1 MPSSLL
7 VEMDR
12 STNGQ
17 LDADQRALQ
26 IALELSMLGL
36 TNDDD
41 QTSNAFDD
49 IRNKKSM
56 NMTECVPVPSS
67 EHVAEIVGRQGCKI
81 KALRAKTNTYIKTPV
96 RGEDPVFVVTGRK
109 EDVALAKR
117 EIISAAEHFS
127 QIRAQRKNNSLNSLA
142 PGPPSPTTPGQT
154 TIHVRVPY
162 RVVGLVVGPKGA
174 TIKRIQQAT
183 NTYIVTPSRDKEP
196 VFEVTGMPDNVESA
210 RKEINNHITTRT
222 GGRMD
227 TPDDVF
233 INEALQGS
241 FNDFAPGS
249 IYSTVSSSF
258 SAFRDS
264 NSSLGLT
271 QRTSSDSFYGYPS
284 SKCSS
289 INDGGFNP
297 INSPFSANGFFFNDL
312 PSPTDRD
319 VGSEGSSTGSGFDPV
334 PAPPSPSIWGN
345 VPSTRSI
352 NEQAPFTRSSSLNS
366 QALSS
371 AIGRPASPHSTAR
384 RMKSDPLTRNFS
396 ALSAFTPFTT
406 QVTSSV
412 SSIPATT
419 SNDTHV
425 SASESN
431 GVSTIG
437 FSAEEANNNNTALS
451 PLGKDMKKKD
461 CVICCES
468 EVVAALVPCGH
479 NLFCME
485 CANRIKEENNS
496 CPVCQKNIDQVLRIF
511 S

>member
-1 MPSSLL
+1 MFLCL
-7 VEMDR
+7 VPF
-12 STNGQ
+12 S
-17 LDADQRALQ
+17 
-26 IALELSMLGL
+26 
-36 TNDDD
+36 
-41 QTSNAFDD
+41 
-49 IRNKKSM
+49 
-56 NMTECVPVPSS
+56 
-67 EHVAEIVGRQGCKI
+67 GCKI

-117 EIISAAEHFS
+117 EIVSAAEHFS

-174 TIKRIQQAT
+174 TIKRIQQQT

-210 RKEINNHITTRT
+210 RKEIDNHITMRT

-227 TPDDVF
+227 TTDDVF
-233 INEALQGS
+233 ISDGLQGS
-241 FNDFAPGS
+241 FNDFAPSS
-249 IYSTVSSSF
+249 IYSSVSSSF
-258 SAFRDS
+258 SAFREN
-264 NSSLGLT
+264 NSSLGLP
-271 QRTSSDSFYGYPS
+271 QRTSSDSFYGYPGSKS
-284 SKCSS
+284 SSV
-289 INDGGFNP
+289 NDGGFNP

-319 VGSEGSSTGSGFDPV
+319 VGSEGSSSGSGFDPA

-345 VPSTRSI
+345 VPSTRSM
-352 NEQAPFTRSSSLNS
+352 NEQAPFTRSSSLNG
-366 QALSS
+366 QTLSS
-371 AIGRPASPHSTAR
+371 AIGRPASPHTSAR
-384 RMKSDPLTRNFS
+384 RMKSDPLTGNFS
-396 ALSAFTPFTT
+396 PLSAFTPFTT
-406 QVTSSV
+406 QVTASSV
-412 SSIPATT
+412 SSIPATSSNGTVST
-419 SNDTHV
+419 SET
-425 SASESN
+425 N

-437 FSAEEANNNNTALS
+437 FSSAEEANNNNTTLS
-451 PLGKDMKKKD
+451 PLGKDIKKKD

-485 CANRIKEENNS
+485 CANRIKDENNS
-496 CPVCQKNIDQVLRIF
+496 CPVCQKNIDHVLRIF

>member
-1 MPSSLL
+1 MWKPR
-7 VEMDR
+7 V
-12 STNGQ
+12 
-17 LDADQRALQ
+17 
-26 IALELSMLGL
+26 
-36 TNDDD
+36 
-41 QTSNAFDD
+41 FDVFCA
-49 IRNKKSM
+49 SFHF
-56 NMTECVPVPSS
+56 S
-67 EHVAEIVGRQGCKI
+67 GCKI

-174 TIKRIQQAT
+174 TIKRIQQQT

-227 TPDDVF
+227 TADDVF
-233 INEALQGS
+233 ISDGLQSS

-249 IYSTVSSSF
+249 IYSSMSSSF

-264 NSSLGLT
+264 NSSLSLT
-271 QRTSSDSFYGYPS
+271 QRTGSDSFYGYPS
-284 SKCSS
+284 SKSSS

-319 VGSEGSSTGSGFDPV
+319 VGSEGSSTGSGFDPA
-334 PAPPSPSIWGN
+334 PAPLSPSIWGN
-345 VPSTRSI
+345 VPSTRSM

-366 QALSS
+366 QAMSS
-371 AIGRPASPHSTAR
+371 AIGRPVSPHSTAR
-384 RMKSDPLTRNFS
+384 RMKSEPLSGTFS
-396 ALSAFTPFTT
+396 PLSAFTPFTT
-406 QVTSSV
+406 QTTSTAST
-412 SSIPATT
+412 IPATT
-419 SNDTHV
+419 SNGTLV
-425 SASESN
+425 STSDSN

-437 FSAEEANNNNTALS
+437 FSAEEANNNNTTLG

>member
-1 MPSSLL
+1 MLL
-7 VEMDR
+7 C
-12 STNGQ
+12 S
-17 LDADQRALQ
+17 
-26 IALELSMLGL
+26 IS
-36 TNDDD
+36 
-41 QTSNAFDD
+41 
-49 IRNKKSM
+49 
-56 NMTECVPVPSS
+56 
-67 EHVAEIVGRQGCKI
+67 GCKI

-127 QIRAQRKNNSLNSLA
+127 QIRAQRKNISLNSLA

-174 TIKRIQQAT
+174 TIKRIQHQT

-227 TPDDVF
+227 AADDVF
-233 INEALQGS
+233 IGDGLQSS
-241 FNDFAPGS
+241 FNDFNPGS
-249 IYSTVSSSF
+249 IYSSSVSSTF
-258 SAFRDS
+258 SAFRES
-264 NSSLGLT
+264 NSSLGLPH
-271 QRTSSDSFYGYPS
+271 RTSSDSFYGYSS
-284 SKCSS
+284 SKSSS

-319 VGSEGSSTGSGFDPV
+319 VGSEGSSSGSGFDHT

-345 VPSTRSI
+345 VPSTRALS
-352 NEQAPFTRSSSLNS
+352 EQAPFTRSSSLNGP
-366 QALSS
+366 ALSS
-371 AIGRPASPHSTAR
+371 AIGRPVSPHTSAR
-384 RMKSDPLTRNFS
+384 RMKSDPLVGNFS
-396 ALSAFTPFTT
+396 PLSAFTPFTT

-412 SSIPATT
+412 CSVPATS
-419 SNDTHV
+419 SNGNV
-425 SASESN
+425 VASEMN
-431 GVSTIG
+431 GVGTIG
-437 FSAEEANNNNTALS
+437 FRPSSAEEANNNNTTN
-451 PLGKDMKKKD
+451 LGLLAKDLKKKD

-496 CPVCQKNIDQVLRIF
+496 CPVCQKGIDQVLRIF
-511 S
+511 T

>member
-17 LDADQRALQ
+17 IDADQRALQ

-174 TIKRIQQAT
+174 TIKRIQQQT

-210 RKEINNHITTRT
+210 RKEIDNHITMRT

-227 TPDDVF
+227 TTDDVF
-233 INEALQGS
+233 IGDGLQGS
-241 FNDFAPGS
+241 FNDFAPSS
-249 IYSTVSSSF
+249 IYSSVSSSF
-258 SAFRDS
+258 SAFRES
-264 NSSLGLT
+264 SSSLGLP

-284 SKCSS
+284 SKSSS

-312 PSPTDRD
+312 PSPTDRE
-319 VGSEGSSTGSGFDPV
+319 VGSEGSSTGSGFDPA

-345 VPSTRSI
+345 VPSTRSM

-366 QALSS
+366 QALNS
-371 AIGRPASPHSTAR
+371 AIGRPASPHSAAR
-384 RMKSDPLTRNFS
+384 RMKSDPLTGNFS
-396 ALSAFTPFTT
+396 PLSAFTPFTT
-406 QVTSSV
+406 QVTASSV
-412 SSIPATT
+412 SSIPAT
-419 SNDTHV
+419 S
-425 SASESN
+425 SN
-431 GVSTIG
+431 GTISTSETNVVSTIG
-437 FSAEEANNNNTALS
+437 FSATEEANNNNTS
-451 PLGKDMKKKD
+451 PLNKDMKKKD

-485 CANRIKEENNS
+485 CANRIKDENNS